1 MTTDRT
7 LEISENGSLLREVL
21 DCSSDLVWV
30 VDAKDYRLLAF
41 NRQLRE
47 ALSTGSKVTAEL
59 GMLPV
64 AMYRTPE
71 AATRWTRAYAQATV
85 DGRAMLEGSLGG
97 DLQLQ
102 VTITSLLRDENPHAL
117 AVIGRD
123 VTQARQV
130 DAALERRE
138 AFFRKVLE
146 ESADIT
152 SVLARDGRRIFVSS
166 GVTAVLGFTE
176 EEALALKVAEATH
189 PEDQP
194 RLIATFKRLLAVPGA
209 GDRIRFRQRHKN
221 GTYRL
226 VDAIVQN
233 ACDDPAVG
241 GVVVNTR
248 DVTEQVRI
256 EEQFLQAQKLE
267 SVGRLAGGVAHDFNN
282 LLTVILSCTELLH
295 GKTSDSGA
303 EYLGEIVAAAERAR
317 GLTRQLVAFARKEV
331 VAPASLDLT
340 AQVRASEKII
350 RRLVGEDI
358 ELVLTL
364 ESPLWP
370 VMCDAGQVD
379 QVLFNLVVN
388 ARDAMPGGGTI
399 TIETANVRSSAS
411 EGADEL
417 VHLVVRD
424 SGVGISPDA
433 LPHLFEPFFTTKPSG
448 KGTGLGLATV
458 HGIVQQ
464 HHGRVEVRSNPGQG
478 SVFEVFFPRC
488 QPTVKPR
495 EPVLEAPR
503 PVVHERIL
511 LVEDDPMVRHVA
523 ENALVSAGY
532 RVVMAAEGETAKRL
546 LGDHE
551 LKLDLVVTDVV
562 LPRGDG
568 LMVAELARRE
578 RGTIPVL
585 FTSGYPADRLSTDG
599 VIGSDIDFLP
609 KPFTPS
615 VLLQRV
621 RAALDRQRTPA

>member
-1 MTTDRT
+1 VTTDRT